1 VEVFV
6 DRDFCVTLKRNMNI
20 PFIYNIPDIPSYC
33 SETNCSPGHF
43 QPGDGKYNSFVEALF
58 HHWEQRISLVDS
70 LPTLDNTSYDKTLS
84 DSLVFLNLQ
93 DAAAVNT
100 VIECIARSVP
110 ILLNRNCGLEELLPA
125 NYPLYYETIEQAAK
139 LASDIGAVQSAHH
152 YLLEMDKSSLQ
163 INSFMSD
170 LICYL
175 NELSV

>member
-1 VEVFV
+1 
-6 DRDFCVTLKRNMNI
+6 MNI
-20 PFIYNIPDIPSYC
+20 PFIYQIPSIPSFC
-33 SETNCSPGHF
+33 SDTDCSPGHF
-43 QPGDGKYNSFVEALF
+43 VPGDGKYNKFVEALF
-58 HHWEQRISLVDS
+58 HHWEQRMSLVDS
-70 LPTLDNTSYDKTLS
+70 LPTLDNASYDKTMS

-110 ILLNRNCGLEELLPA
+110 ILLNRNCGLEEVLPP
-125 NYPLYYETIEQAAK
+125 NYPLYYDSIEHAAK
-139 LASDIGAVQSAHH
+139 LASDIGAIQTAHH
-152 YLLEMDKSSLQ
+152 YLIEMDKSYLQ